1 MRKQL
6 RIQKHIENDKN
17 VKAKKREQNS
27 SKYSYDNVFTYGN
40 FVKAAKKCL
49 NGVYWKQSVQN
60 YYFYS
65 LTKTYRDYISL
76 QNRKLPIGA
85 SSRTVSIYE
94 RGKSREITPI
104 HISDR
109 VIQKVLCDN
118 CLIPLISK
126 SLIYDNG
133 ASMPNK
139 GVSFSRDRL
148 DHHLRQAINEYGS
161 DFYVLRFDFKSYF
174 DSIHHSICREVLTK
188 HIPDKEIVNITMEII
203 KQPYRNRIRKIKD
216 KAHRTEEM
224 RKLDN
229 DEYAG
234 ICLGSQVSQVM
245 ALLIPNELDH
255 YIKEKAHCK
264 HYIRYMDDGIVLAKT
279 KKELQEL
286 LRSLEKICDKLKLT
300 FNKRKT
306 TISKV
311 NHGFTFLKVK
321 YNVTGNC
328 KIIKRLTHDGV
339 VRMRRKLKKFRRKV
353 DKGVMTVEQVNAS
366 MQSWLGHSK
375 IARSYRAVI
384 EMQKLYEQLFKKEMI
399 NNADELLQTDRW
411 AYYRWCYQ

>member
-6 RIQKHIENDKN
+6 RAQKYIEKDKSE
-17 VKAKKREQNS
+17 KLKKREQYAIE
-27 SKYSYDNVFTYGN
+27 YSYDNVFSYTN
-40 FVKAAKKCL
+40 FIKAARKCL

-60 YYFYS
+60 YHFYS
-65 LTKTYRDYISL
+65 LTKTYRDYLSL
-76 QNRKLPIGA
+76 HNRKLPVGITC
-85 SSRTVSIYE
+85 RTIPIYE
-94 RGKSREITPI
+94 RGKRREITPI
-104 HISDR
+104 HIRDR
-109 VIQKVLCDN
+109 IIQKVLCDN
-118 CLIPLISK
+118 CLTPIISK
-126 SLIYDNG
+126 VLIYDNG
-133 ASMPNK
+133 ASLPHK
-139 GVSFSRDRL
+139 GVGFTRDRL
-148 DHHLRQAINEYGS
+148 DYHLRQAINEYGS

-188 HIPDKEIVNITMEII
+188 YIPDKEIVDITMEII

-216 KAHRTEEM
+216 KAHKAEEM
-224 RKLDN
+224 KKLDN
-229 DEYAG
+229 DEFTG

-245 ALLIPNELDH
+245 ALIVPNELDH

-286 LRSLEKICDKLKLT
+286 LHDLEKICDKLKLN

-353 DKGVMTVEQVNAS
+353 DKGVMTIEHVNAS

-375 IARSYRAVI
+375 IARSYRTVI